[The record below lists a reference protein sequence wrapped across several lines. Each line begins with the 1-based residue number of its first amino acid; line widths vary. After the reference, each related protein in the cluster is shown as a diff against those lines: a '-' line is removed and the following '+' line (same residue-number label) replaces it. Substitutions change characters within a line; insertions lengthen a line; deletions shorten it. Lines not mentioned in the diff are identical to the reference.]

1 MGELKEHLKEQYK
14 TGYDIG
20 ADKSL
25 TVAEAASQVLGAA
38 KAEYSV
44 AHEYAEARKQRKKAV
59 AERLSELRKSRGY
72 SQQEIS
78 KQTGINVVTL
88 SGYEVGRNEPNEEAL
103 VRLADFY
110 NVTTDYILCRTDN
123 EQQA

>member
-1 MGELKEHLKEQYK
+1 MEEIKQYLKDQFKA
-14 TGYDIG
+14 GYNMASDTSIPV
-20 ADKSL
+20 S
-25 TVAEAASQVLGAA
+25 EAASQVLDAA

-44 AHEYAEARKQRKKAV
+44 AHEYAEARKARKRKV
-59 AERLSELRKSRGY
+59 AERLSQLRKSHNY

-78 KQTGINVVTL
+78 TKTGINVVTL

-110 NVTTDYILCRTDN
+110 NVTTDYILCRTDADP
-123 EQQA
+123 EA

>member
-14 TGYDIG
+14 AGHDIG

-25 TVAEAASQVLGAA
+25 TVSEAASQVLDAA
-38 KAEYSV
+38 KAEYSA
-44 AHEYAEARKQRKKAV
+44 AHEYTEARKQRKKAV

-72 SQQEIS
+72 SQHEIS
-78 KQTGINVVTL
+78 KKTGINVVTL

>member
-14 TGYDIG
+14 LGHDIG

-25 TVAEAASQVLGAA
+25 TVSEAASQVLDVA
-38 KAEYSV
+38 KAEYSA
-44 AHEYAEARKQRKKAV
+44 AHEYTEARKQRKKAV

-72 SQQEIS
+72 SQHEIS
-78 KQTGINVVTL
+78 KKTGINVVTL

-123 EQQA
+123 EQQT